1 MASASYGGAYVPPYA
16 TKTTT
21 ATAAA
26 GTSISFAQIATPS
39 AGSSGGG
46 GTATMTAPITDST
59 GGVNANSLLD
69 YFTKPYID
77 AHTLSLPTW
86 RYTYILW
93 FAILGTLIVWSIAY
107 NLSGTGTGGSALGA
121 WFRKWSI
128 RRITWTKRV
137 GAKGGK
143 AEEGHSPGTTGT
155 RRKVIFAS
163 PTVAQMIAVGVLI
176 LVALLC
182 SFVGD
187 DYIAVRVYFL
197 FLRFFLCPHKLS
209 MLTDGRTTR
218 AADDVY
224 FRRLLRLPVR
234 FGLIG

>member
-21 ATAAA
+21 AAAGS

-137 GAKGGK
+137 GGSGQGAGSGK
-143 AEEGHSPGTTGT
+143 AEEGQSPEVSSS

-176 LVALLC
+176 LLALLC

-187 DYIAVRVYFL
+187 DYIAVSPREP
-197 FLRFFLCPHKLS
+197 RSC
-209 MLTDGRTTR
+209 
-218 AADDVY
+218 A
-224 FRRLLRLPVR
+224 RRMA
-234 FGLIG
+234 G